1 MATIKGFSVAR
12 TEKGF
17 GTAVASS
24 TVYSLSPGVPGAAQ
38 TGRNGSYDH
47 PTDQGLT
54 EGRVKTLLVNGQT
67 LTGATATTPF
77 SSQTTAGTA
86 RTDLASTEVVATTT
100 TISATNDDASGLI
113 VRFTTTAGGAIP
125 AVANVTAVDTG
136 NRYTDGDTVE
146 VDGWEG
152 SVFVVDAA

>member
-1 MATIKGFSVAR
+1 MATIKGFSVSR
-12 TEKGF
+12 TEKGY
-17 GTAVASS
+17 GSAVASS

-67 LTGATATTPF
+67 LSGATASTPF

-86 RTDLASTEVVATTT
+86 RADLASTEVVATTT

-113 VRFTTTAGGAIP
+113 VRFTTTSGGAIP
-125 AVANVTAVDTG
+125 AVASVTAVDTG

-146 VDGWEG
+146 VDGWVG